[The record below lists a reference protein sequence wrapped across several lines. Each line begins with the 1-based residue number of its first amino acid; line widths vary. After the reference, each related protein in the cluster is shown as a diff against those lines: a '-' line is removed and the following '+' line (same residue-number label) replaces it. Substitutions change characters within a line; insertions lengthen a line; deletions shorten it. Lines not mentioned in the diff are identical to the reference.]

1 MIWLLSLFCQLLAQ
15 YTGSSNSHGCLYLQ
29 RWNLWLQYSV
39 LDCLDIYI
47 GHLAIFVWRPVDS
60 LWFYWVVASQG
71 STRAY
76 FIPRDSH
83 IAARYERLPI
93 GRRQEGEGGRWGHQ
107 LWKGGCLPC
116 LSASQH
122 LIGQYRPEEGW
133 GVAVLC
139 CASAL
144 SSMHPDK
151 MHPVVQLRMQPCD
164 EIAILKRLHRHTGA
178 IIIWGLYTLFIY
190 KCDAWGQWKTS
201 SSAIS
206 VYVPEGL
213 TLFD

>member
-1 MIWLLSLFCQLLAQ
+1 MNWHPSFFVNCWPSILGPQIHMAACI
-15 YTGSSNSHGCLYLQ
+15 
-29 RWNLWLQYSV
+29 WNLWLQYSV
-39 LDCLDIYI
+39 LDCLHIYWSP
-47 GHLAIFVWRPVDS
+47 GHIRVEAGGQLVVLLGGGLARVYAGIFHTPRLSYRGQIWKAP
-60 LWFYWVVASQG
+60 YWSA
-71 STRAY
+71 
-76 FIPRDSH
+76 P
-83 IAARYERLPI
+83 
-93 GRRQEGEGGRWGHQ
+93 GRRGGGHQ

-122 LIGQYRPEEGW
+122 LIGQYKPEEGW

-164 EIAILKRLHRHTGA
+164 DFAKLKRLHRHTGA

-213 TLFD
+213 ALFD

>member
-1 MIWLLSLFCQLLAQ
+1 MNWHPSFCQLLAQ
-15 YTGSSNSHGCLYLQ
+15 YTESSNSHGCLYLQ

-93 GRRQEGEGGRWGHQ
+93 GRRQEGEGG
-107 LWKGGCLPC
+107 GGGTSYEKEAAC
-116 LSASQH
+116 LSAS
-122 LIGQYRPEEGW
+122 PP
-133 GVAVLC
+133 
-139 CASAL
+139 S
-144 SSMHPDK
+144 D
-151 MHPVVQLRMQPCD
+151 
-164 EIAILKRLHRHTGA
+164 HT
-178 IIIWGLYTLFIY
+178 
-190 KCDAWGQWKTS
+190 
-201 SSAIS
+201 
-206 VYVPEGL
+206 
-213 TLFD
+213 

>member
-1 MIWLLSLFCQLLAQ
+1 MNWHPSFFVNCWPSILGPQIHMAACIFKGGIC
-15 YTGSSNSHGCLYLQ
+15 GCNIPFLI
-29 RWNLWLQYSV
+29 V
-39 LDCLDIYI
+39 LIYI

-93 GRRQEGEGGRWGHQ
+93 GRRQEGEGEVGAPVMKRR
-107 LWKGGCLPC
+107 LPSLPVCLPTFDRSIQAGGG
-116 LSASQH
+116 L
-122 LIGQYRPEEGW
+122 

-144 SSMHPDK
+144 SPMHPDK
-151 MHPVVQLRMQPCD
+151 MHPVVQLRLQPCD
-164 EIAILKRLHRHTGA
+164 DFAILKRLQRHTGA
-178 IIIWGLYTLFIY
+178 III
-190 KCDAWGQWKTS
+190 
-201 SSAIS
+201 
-206 VYVPEGL
+206 
-213 TLFD
+213 